1 MKTITQLKR
10 KNLLGKKVL
19 MRVDFN
25 VPLKAGKITETSRL
39 DQSLS
44 TIEYLLKNGARV
56 ILVSHLGSDGKKSLA
71 PIAKYLSKF
80 FGVKLVKK
88 FNDPKFNIYLSAG
101 QVILLENIRKF
112 DGEKKNDS
120 DFAKKLA
127 SLADIYVNDAFSV
140 SHRAHA
146 SVSAITKYLP
156 SYAGLLF
163 AKELKNLSLALKPK
177 KPLIVVLGGIK
188 FQTKI
193 PLIKK
198 FSKTAD
204 KIFIVGALANSFLKA
219 MGCDVGASI
228 CDDDVSYIKPFL
240 RNKKIVLPVDTVK
253 NKRGQIVDIGPKTLA
268 LIKQAIKPA
277 RMIIWNGPAGWFEI
291 GAKGGTLELA
301 KIVAGARGVSI
312 VGGGD
317 TLAAIGQLKLDKKF
331 THVSLAGGAMLDFL
345 ATGTLP
351 GIKALR

>member
-1 MKTITQLKR
+1 MKIITQLKR

-19 MRVDFN
+19 VRVDFN
-25 VPLKAGKITETSRL
+25 VPLRASKITETSRL
-39 DQSLS
+39 DQSLP

-71 PIAKYLSKF
+71 PIAKYLSQF

-101 QVILLENIRKF
+101 QVVLLENIRKF
-112 DGEKKNDS
+112 DGEKKNNP

-127 SLADIYVNDAFSV
+127 GLADIYVNDAFSV
-140 SHRAHA
+140 SHRIQA
-146 SVSAITKYLP
+146 SVGAVTKYLP

-163 AKELKNLSLALKPK
+163 AKELKNLSLVLKPK
-177 KPLIVVLGGIK
+177 KPFIVILGGIK

-198 FSKTAD
+198 FGKTAD

-219 MGCDVGASI
+219 LGCDIGSSI
-228 CDDDVSYIKPFL
+228 ADEDVSYIKPFL
-240 RNKKIVLPVDTVK
+240 KNKKIVLPVDTIK
-253 NKRGQIVDIGPKTLA
+253 NKKGQIVDIGPKTLV
-268 LIKQAIKPA
+268 LIKQAVKSA
-277 RMIIWNGPAGWFEI
+277 RMIVWNGPAGWFEV
-291 GAKGGTLELA
+291 GAKQGTLELA
-301 KIVAGARGVSI
+301 KIVADARGISI

-331 THVSLAGGAMLDFL
+331 THLSLAGGAMLDFL